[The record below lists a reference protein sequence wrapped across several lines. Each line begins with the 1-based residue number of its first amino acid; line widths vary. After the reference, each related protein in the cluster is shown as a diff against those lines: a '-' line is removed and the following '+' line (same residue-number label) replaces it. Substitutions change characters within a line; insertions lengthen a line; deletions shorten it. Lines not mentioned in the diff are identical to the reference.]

1 MSRLDGIIFNRRI
14 GRSGLELEF
23 ANYLEDC
30 QDVTSYLKNHLAVG
44 STGICQRALRRF

>member
-14 GRSGLELEF
+14 GHTDLELEF

-44 STGICQRALRRF
+44 STGMCRIALRRF